1 MNTKFIPDLGESERI
16 DLLRGEGL
24 VTSLAGAFGGGIKET
39 RVTALLGYLM
49 ALDIQPFLE
58 LFRFSGVPQTVRLEN
73 YHDMNRSDIL
83 VETTKGIGVIEAKI
97 DATDAWKQAKKYIG
111 QKWAVLLSS
120 HQASTNQMRQ
130 NRIRYVHW
138 EELAKLLRKL
148 NGKANPKVRF
158 IAEDLLN
165 YLERYNMIK
174 EHESVEIYAREI
186 NESVTLTLFLKN
198 WLYGCLYEK
207 NSRIA
212 RANYFAPHFGQF
224 LAKTLPGIHVG
235 ISYISRIKQI
245 TTIDNWDDFCDSIKT
260 IRGKA
265 WFKANKEEITK
276 LKKHEG
282 WDWTK
287 NIKRTFLFLEE
298 PRLVF
303 TPPVQKRYLQKG
315 KGYLNK
321 RFLSFDELFKAWA
334 A

>member
-1 MNTKFIPDLGESERI
+1 VNTKFTPDLDESERI

-58 LFRFSGVPQTVRLEN
+58 LFRFPGIPQTVRLEN
-73 YHDMNRSDIL
+73 YHDLNRSDIL
-83 VETTKGIGVIEAKI
+83 VETTKGIGIIEAKI
-97 DATDAWKQAKKYIG
+97 DATDAWKQAKKYSG
-111 QKWAVLLSS
+111 QQWAVLLSS
-120 HQASTNQMRQ
+120 HRPSANQIRK

-138 EELAKLLRKL
+138 EELAQLLRRL

-158 IAEDLLN
+158 IAADLLN

-186 NESVTLTLFLKN
+186 NEPATLTLFLKSC
-198 WLYGCLYEK
+198 LYGCWYEK

-212 RANYFAPHFGQF
+212 RVNYFAPYFGGS
-224 LAKTLPGIHVG
+224 LARTLPGIHVG
-235 ISYISRIKQI
+235 ISYISRIEKMVIIEQWKDF
-245 TTIDNWDDFCDSIKT
+245 IDSVKT
-260 IRGKA
+260 IRGGA
-265 WFKANKEEITK
+265 WFNSHEDEITAL
-276 LKKHEG
+276 LKK
-282 WDWTK
+282 WDWKTK
-287 NIKRTFLFLEE
+287 RKRIFLFLAE
-298 PRLVF
+298 PRFVF
-303 TPPVQKRYLQKG
+303 APPVQKRHLQKG
-315 KGYLNK
+315 IGRLNK